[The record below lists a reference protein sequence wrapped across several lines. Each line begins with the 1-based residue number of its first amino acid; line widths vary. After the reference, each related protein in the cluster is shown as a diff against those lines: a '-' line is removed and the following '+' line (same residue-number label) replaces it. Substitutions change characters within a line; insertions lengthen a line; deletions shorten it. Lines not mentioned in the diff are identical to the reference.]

1 MSRQGLEQG
10 SEMRHRPDIDTDEAE
25 ERGEAAEKE
34 EGGKRRIDLSVAQVS
49 GSALA
54 AVIAAKLAS
63 TLGVYGTILGA
74 GVISVIATCGGPLF
88 QHLFRRTGE
97 QVRDA
102 TVAAKPKARQVPLAP
117 GPQDDR
123 TLMLGTVRA
132 PDPYVE
138 ELDEEF
144 GAATTH
150 GTRVRGWKR
159 PAIAAALVF
168 GVTMGGITT
177 YELVS
182 GQDFSGTHGT
192 TTFGSVV
199 RGGGSSGQDGPPAE
213 DKDPSPAPSGS
224 ADGTAR
230 PDDGAG
236 SPSTGGTPTPGEQDT
251 GQNGT
256 ATPSPEPTPSGSTD
270 GEATPTPTPTPTA
283 PTTEPTAPT
292 EEPTT
297 GTGQPEPP
305 SAPAPA
311 GAGAGADA
319 GTEQ

>member
-1 MSRQGLEQG
+1 
-10 SEMRHRPDIDTDEAE
+10 MRHRPETDGNEPE
-25 ERGEAAEKE
+25 EG

-102 TVAAKPKARQVPLAP
+102 TVAAKPKARQVTLAP
-117 GPQDDR
+117 GPRDDR
-123 TLMLGTVRA
+123 TLMLATVRA
-132 PDPYVE
+132 PATAGE
-138 ELDEEF
+138 SGEEF

-182 GQDFSGTHGT
+182 GQDFSGKQGT

-199 RGGGSSGQDGPPAE
+199 RGGGNPAQDAPPAE
-213 DKDPSPAPSGS
+213 EKDSAPAPSGS
-224 ADGTAR
+224 ADDTGR
-230 PDDGAG
+230 PADGDTG
-236 SPSTGGTPTPGEQDT
+236 PVSSPPGGTPTQGGEDT
-251 GQNGT
+251 GQDGT
-256 ATPSPEPTPSGSTD
+256 ATPSPEPTPSDSTG
-270 GEATPTPTPTPTA
+270 GEPAPTPTPTG
-283 PTTEPTAPT
+283 PTTEPAVPT
-292 EEPTT
+292 QDPAT
-297 GTGQPEPP
+297 GTDGPRTP

-311 GAGAGADA
+311 EAGNGADTVT
-319 GTEQ
+319 G

>member
-1 MSRQGLEQG
+1 
-10 SEMRHRPDIDTDEAE
+10 MRHRPDTDTDEPE
-25 ERGEAAEKE
+25 GK

-97 QVRDA
+97 QVRDV
-102 TVAAKPKARQVPLAP
+102 TVAAKPKARQVPLAS
-117 GPQDDR
+117 GPRDDH

-132 PDPYVE
+132 PAPYPE

-144 GAATTH
+144 GTATTH

-182 GQDFSGTHGT
+182 GQDFSGTQGT

-199 RGGGSSGQDGPPAE
+199 RGDGGSGHKAPPAE
-213 DKDPSPAPSGS
+213 DNDPATAPSG
-224 ADGTAR
+224 ATDGTGL
-230 PDDGAG
+230 PGDGAG
-236 SPSTGGTPTPGEQDT
+236 RPSTGATPDPGDQGD

-256 ATPSPEPTPSGSTD
+256 ATPSPEPTPSDSTG
-270 GEATPTPTPTPTA
+270 GEPTPTPTPTA
-283 PTTEPTAPT
+283 PTTEPTTPT
-292 EEPTT
+292 QDPTT
-297 GTGQPEPP
+297 GTATPDTP
-305 SAPAPA
+305 SAPSPTTA
-311 GAGAGADA
+311 GAGDGADA
-319 GTEQ
+319 GAE

>member
-1 MSRQGLEQG
+1 MSHQGLEQG
-10 SEMRHRPDIDTDEAE
+10 LEMRHRPETDRNEPE
-25 ERGEAAEKE
+25 EG

-97 QVRDA
+97 QVRDV

-117 GPQDDR
+117 GPRDDR

-132 PDPYVE
+132 PAPVE
-138 ELDEEF
+138 EYDGEHGEEF

-150 GTRVRGWKR
+150 GTRVRGWRR

-182 GQDFSGTHGT
+182 GQDFSGKQGT

-199 RGGGSSGQDGPPAE
+199 RGGGSPAQEAPPAE
-213 DKDPSPAPSGS
+213 EKDSAPSPSGS
-224 ADGTAR
+224 ADGTGR
-230 PDDGAG
+230 PADGTTT
-236 SPSTGGTPTPGEQDT
+236 PSTGGTPTPGGEGT

-256 ATPSPEPTPSGSTD
+256 ATPSPEPTPSDSTG
-270 GEATPTPTPTPTA
+270 GEPTPTPTPTG

-292 EEPTT
+292 APTQDPTT
-297 GTGQPEPP
+297 GTGGPRTPSA
-305 SAPAPA
+305 SAPAEA
-311 GAGAGADA
+311 GNGADA
-319 GTEQ
+319 VAE